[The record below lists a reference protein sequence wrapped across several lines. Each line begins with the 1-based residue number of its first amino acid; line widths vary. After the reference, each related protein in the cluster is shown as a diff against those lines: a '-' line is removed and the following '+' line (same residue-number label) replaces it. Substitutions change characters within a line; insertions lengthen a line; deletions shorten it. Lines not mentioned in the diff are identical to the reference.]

1 MSHSIDATDRDN
13 LNEHGNFNYE
23 DKEGSTANKFTKDDT
38 SDYDK
43 LNKSAGQQSGLN
55 LDA

>member
-23 DKEGSTANKFTKDDT
+23 DKESTSNKLTKDDT

-55 LDA
+55 LDV